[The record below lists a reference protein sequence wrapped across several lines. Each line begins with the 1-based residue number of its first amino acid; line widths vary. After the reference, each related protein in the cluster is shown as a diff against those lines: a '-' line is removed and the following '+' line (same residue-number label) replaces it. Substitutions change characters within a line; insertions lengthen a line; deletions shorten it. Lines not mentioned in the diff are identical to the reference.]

1 MEDFEVDDATLLGW
15 SVRVQAQNAGDTL
28 DEAERIISWI
38 DMSPSVASTAQHRMA
53 RCRPFDPEDD

>member
-1 MEDFEVDDATLLGW
+1 MEDFEVDDATMPGW
-15 SVRVQAQNAGDTL
+15 SVRVQAQSAGETL

-53 RCRPFDPEDD
+53 RCRLIDPEND